1 MIDWVGLISNGNE
14 EMIRFAWRTFSD
26 GKSIDDHNKE
36 AKMEQKKAHDFMVA
50 FRETFSRPVKKDRK
64 NSTGLG

>member
-1 MIDWVGLISNGNE
+1 
-14 EMIRFAWRTFSD
+14 MIRFAWRTFSD